1 MYSRE
6 MFIKSISKDD
16 EERILIAVQNHF
28 APKLEEDQVK
38 LEIKKMIS
46 EVIGEDF
53 SQLEIGKNMLRIT
66 VKNNADENIIKIN
79 NYIDQMIQMAGQ
91 FMENMGDK
99 EESN

>member
-1 MYSRE
+1 MYSKE
-6 MFIKSISKDD
+6 MFIKSISKDN

-28 APKLEEDQVK
+28 APQLKEEQVK
-38 LEIKKMIS
+38 SEIKKMIS

-66 VKNNADENIIKIN
+66 VKNNTDENIVKID
-79 NYIDQMIQMAGQ
+79 NYIDQMLQMAGK
-91 FMENMGDK
+91 FMENMDNQ

>member
-28 APKLEEDQVK
+28 APQLKEDQVK
-38 LEIKKMIS
+38 SEIKKMLS

-53 SQLEIGKNMLRIT
+53 SQLEIGKNMLRVT
-66 VKNNADENIIKIN
+66 VENNADENIVKIN

-91 FMENMGDK
+91 FMENMDDK

>member
-1 MYSRE
+1 MYSKE

-28 APKLEEDQVK
+28 APQLKEEQVK
-38 LEIKKMIS
+38 SEIKKMIS

-66 VKNNADENIIKIN
+66 VKTNTDENIVKIN
-79 NYIDQMIQMAGQ
+79 NYIDQMLQMAGQ
-91 FMENMGDK
+91 FMENMDNQ